1 MCHNKVPTTPVSELS
16 SCQVSGSLNRVET
29 KEAAASRS
37 KLVLLLV
44 GGRYTSLETLLQRRG
59 YLVIVPGSPDH
70 AVAICLHNQIVSAL
84 IDEEFLADADSWS
97 IAESLK
103 AVCPNISI
111 VLLIRGSAAKG
122 YPLRGVDYIVND
134 SEPQQV
140 LNALRKRVS
149 R

>member
-1 MCHNKVPTTPVSELS
+1 M
-16 SCQVSGSLNRVET
+16 SGSLNRVET
-29 KEAAASRS
+29 KEAASSRS

-44 GGRYTSLETLLQRRG
+44 GGRYTSLEALLQRRG
-59 YLVIVPGSPDH
+59 YLVIVPASPDH
-70 AVAICLHNQIVSAL
+70 AVAICLHNRIVSAL
-84 IDEEFLADADSWS
+84 IDEEFLADAESWS

-103 AVCPNISI
+103 AVCPDISI

-122 YPLRGVDYIVND
+122 YPLRGVDYIVSD

-140 LNALRKRVS
+140 LHALRKRVS

>member
-1 MCHNKVPTTPVSELS
+1 
-16 SCQVSGSLNRVET
+16 VET